1 VILLIDNYDGFVF
14 NLARYLRELGL
25 ETRVVRNDEISVVE
39 AARLR
44 PEAIVLSPGPCT
56 PNETG
61 VCMELVEELLGDIP
75 IFGVCLGH
83 QALAQALGAA
93 VVRAPEPVH
102 GRTSMITHEGTPLF
116 AGIPNSFR
124 VARYHSLIVDEA
136 TVPASLQVTARSA
149 DGLVMALEHDS
160 RMIASVQF
168 HPESILTSYGH
179 RLLGNFLSG
188 VGIATTDSG
197 TCECSETAFSET
209 PPIDSEREA
218 LFGSLERTDWS
229 GGDSQRGP
237 LHW

>member
-1 VILLIDNYDGFVF
+1 MKFFVILLIDNYDSLVF

-25 ETRVVRNDEISVVE
+25 DTRVVRNDEISVQE
-39 AARLR
+39 AAQLR

-61 VCMELVEELLGDIP
+61 ICLELVRQLFGTIP

-83 QALAQALGAA
+83 QALAQAMGAK

-116 AGIPNSFR
+116 RDIPSPFR
-124 VARYHSLIVDEA
+124 ATRYHSLIVDAA
-136 TVPASLQVTARSA
+136 TVPSSLQITARSA

-160 RMIASVQF
+160 GMLASVQF
-168 HPESILTSYGH
+168 HPESILTLFGH
-179 RLLGNFLSG
+179 RLLANFLSG
-188 VGIATTDSG
+188 AGISTTEVNSI
-197 TCECSETAFSET
+197 ECSETL
-209 PPIDSEREA
+209 PIDSERQA
-218 LFGSLERTDWS
+218 LFESPDGTNWSDTDN
-229 GGDSQRGP
+229 QRGP

>member
-1 VILLIDNYDGFVF
+1 MILLIDNYDSFVF

-25 ETRVVRNDEISVVE
+25 ETRVVRNDQISVVE

-61 VCMELVEELLGDIP
+61 ICMELVEELLGDIP

-83 QALAQALGAA
+83 QAIAQALGAD

-102 GRTSMITHEGTPLF
+102 GRTSMITHEDSPLF
-116 AGIPNSFR
+116 AGIPNPFR
-124 VARYHSLIVDEA
+124 ATRYHSLIVDAA
-136 TVPASLQVTARSA
+136 TIPTSLQITARTP

-160 RMIASVQF
+160 GRIASVQF
-168 HPESILTSYGH
+168 HPESILTSFGH
-179 RLLGNFLSG
+179 RLLANFLNG
-188 VGIATTDSG
+188 VGVATEEFGSV
-197 TCECSETAFSET
+197 ECSET
-209 PPIDSEREA
+209 PPIAADRET
-218 LFGSLERTDWS
+218 LFECPDRTNWS
-229 GGDSQRGP
+229 DKNAQRGP